1 MQQMGDGQLLISTG
15 KNRQFLQQLSWAAFG
30 QIATAV
36 GLLVGIRLM
45 TEYVPPSTYGNVT
58 FLMSLTTF
66 AYSLFSV
73 PLFQAALRLYP
84 NVQISGEEELLR
96 FTVLELAKKAMVYTS
111 VLIIM
116 GGAAFGSLTGN
127 PRWFGLLLSA
137 ILVVDVLKMLET
149 GLLNAARKQREFAF
163 WNISETWGRPVC
175 AIILINHFQASAGM
189 IIFGYFCASALVFLY
204 FRPKG
209 RPTKG
214 EASMGDMERQRHRV
228 LVKDIYQYALPLVPS
243 ALVSGVNSLSD
254 RYIIGGALGFEQL
267 GIYAAASSLM
277 IRPFIIA
284 CGVIEQSVRPIYFD
298 SVASESSDSKF
309 ILRKWILFASG
320 ICVSGILLVVG
331 LRHQIVN
338 LVLAPKYR
346 SIVDLLPWLALGYAC
361 YSISFIYEN
370 VLYAYKKTVVIFKIN
385 TFMSVITVF
394 TTLIMIY
401 TFGLLGAAMSVVLLN
416 ILKLILLRF
425 CSLKTLN
432 QSRNSIKV

>member
-1 MQQMGDGQLLISTG
+1 LFISTG

-58 FLMSLTTF
+58 LLLGLTTF

-73 PLFQAALRLYP
+73 PLFQASLRFYP
-84 NVQISGEEELLR
+84 NVQKSGDEELLR
-96 FTVLELAKKAMVYTS
+96 FTVFELAKKAMVSTS
-111 VLIIM
+111 VLMII
-116 GGAAFGSLTGN
+116 GGAAYGFLTGN
-127 PRWFGLLLSA
+127 SGWFGVLLAA
-137 ILVVDVLKMLET
+137 ILVVDVIKMLET

-175 AIILINHFQASAGM
+175 AIILVSNFQASAGM
-189 IIFGYFCASALVFLY
+189 ILFGYFCASALVLLY

-209 RPTKG
+209 RAIKG
-214 EASMGDMERQRHRV
+214 EESMGDRGQQRHRV
-228 LVKDIYQYALPLVPS
+228 LVKDIYRYALPLVPS

-254 RYIIGGALGFEQL
+254 RYIIGGGLGFEQL

-277 IRPFIIA
+277 IRPFVIA
-284 CGVIEQSVRPIYFD
+284 CGIIEQSVRPIYFD

-309 ILRKWILFASG
+309 ILRKWLLFASG

-346 SIVDLLPWLALGYAC
+346 SVVDLLPWLALGYAC

-370 VLYAYKKTVVIFKIN
+370 VFYAYKKTVVIFKIN
-385 TFMSVITVF
+385 TIMAVITVF
-394 TTLIMIY
+394 VTLMMTY
-401 TFGLLGAAMSVVLLN
+401 AYGLLGAALSVAIIN

-425 CSLKTLN
+425 CYAKIVNHSKN
-432 QSRNSIKV
+432 PIKI